1 LRQRTGPFLFLS
13 SHFLFVKEIPMK
25 TTLKHRPHRNP
36 LVALA
41 RFRKAGSHRM
51 LGGSQ
56 RQQAARALQ
65 REMERMK
72 QSP

>member
-1 LRQRTGPFLFLS
+1 
-13 SHFLFVKEIPMK
+13 MK
-25 TTLKHRPHRNP
+25 TPMNHRPHRNP

-41 RFRKAGSHRM
+41 RLRKAGTHRS

-65 REMERMK
+65 REVERMK
-72 QSP
+72 HSP

>member
-1 LRQRTGPFLFLS
+1 LLLSLLYLFA
-13 SHFLFVKEIPMK
+13 KENPMK
-25 TTLKHRPHRNP
+25 TTLNHRPHRNP

-51 LGGSQ
+51 LGGGQ

-65 REMERMK
+65 REVERMK
-72 QSP
+72 HSP

>member
-1 LRQRTGPFLFLS
+1 
-13 SHFLFVKEIPMK
+13 MK
-25 TTLKHRPHRNP
+25 TTLNHRPHRNT

-41 RFRKAGSHRM
+41 RFRKAGTHRM

-65 REMERMK
+65 RKVERMK
-72 QSP
+72 HSP